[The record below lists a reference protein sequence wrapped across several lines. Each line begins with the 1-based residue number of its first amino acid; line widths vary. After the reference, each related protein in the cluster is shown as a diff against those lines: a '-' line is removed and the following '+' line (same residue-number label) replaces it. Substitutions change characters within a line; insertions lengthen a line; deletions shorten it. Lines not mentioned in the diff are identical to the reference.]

1 MYKKF
6 LALLLFLSVVA
17 SPAAASATAEEIP
30 MTEYVLE
37 DDNMSVD
44 LPDGWYFNTPEQ
56 IDKDFLEVTE
66 NKERKLEKFLRE
78 SGISYNLVSKDLKEE
93 INVIMVSTSQTKTMF
108 NFNLLDK
115 EVLENRAQVLIA
127 QGTQEDDSGKTTYT
141 SYEVRTIGDCT
152 FTILSGNM
160 ERKEGNADFI
170 QYTTAVNGYGIT
182 FSYRAYEGADT
193 EKGKILMEN
202 IVSTLA
208 IKVIEDADVK
218 TQFIKQV
225 IPYAL
230 LVLGVVGFTVFM
242 FIKQLR
248 KNK

>member
-6 LALLLFLSVVA
+6 LALLLALAAAV
-17 SPAAASATAEEIP
+17 SPAAALAEPSEIP
-30 MTEYVLE
+30 MTEYILE
-37 DDNMSVD
+37 EDNMFVD

-78 SGISYNLVSKDLKEE
+78 SGIAYNLVSKDLKEE

-115 EVLENRAQVLIA
+115 EVLENRAQVLID

-160 ERKEGNADFI
+160 ERKEGKADFI

-182 FSYRAYEGADT
+182 FSYRAYEGADL
-193 EKGKILMEN
+193 ENGRNLMEN
-202 IVSTLA
+202 IVSSLD
-208 IKVIEDADVK
+208 IKVIEQADVK
-218 TQFIKQV
+218 TQFIKQT

-230 LVLGVVGFTVFM
+230 LVVGVVGFTVFM
-242 FIKQLR
+242 FIRQLR